1 MADKKNDIIDL
12 KEIVSILLQRKK
24 LFIIVSAITFVV
36 SSVLIVLVPR
46 TYTCT
51 VKLAPEAE
59 GVSGG
64 GTLSS
69 IASSF
74 GFDLS
79 DMESSDAIFP
89 LLYPE
94 LFESND
100 FIVELFD
107 IKVKNLEGDINT
119 TYYDYL
125 DKYQKKAVWKIPYI
139 WLTNKINNLLSPSV
153 DIKTNNQGSSN
164 ESSSKSFMLSRRQ
177 MTIVEKIKNSI
188 VCSIDKKTNV
198 ISITI
203 TDQDPL
209 ISASLA
215 DSVRLKLQ
223 QFIIDY
229 RTRKARVDVDH
240 YQSLLDT
247 AKKEYDES
255 IARYSEYSDTHKDVI
270 LQAYISERDRLEND
284 MSVKYQTYT
293 AIKTQLEGAK
303 AKYQEKIPAFTVLQG
318 ATVPI
323 KATGP
328 KRMIFVI
335 GMVFLA
341 IIATSIYVLKG
352 KIIDFFR

>member
-1 MADKKNDIIDL
+1 
-12 KEIVSILLQRKK
+12 
-24 LFIIVSAITFVV
+24 
-36 SSVLIVLVPR
+36 
-46 TYTCT
+46 
-51 VKLAPEAE
+51 
-59 GVSGG
+59 
-64 GTLSS
+64 
-69 IASSF
+69 
-74 GFDLS
+74 
-79 DMESSDAIFP
+79 
-89 LLYPE
+89 
-94 LFESND
+94 
-100 FIVELFD
+100 
-107 IKVKNLEGDINT
+107 
-119 TYYDYL
+119 
-125 DKYQKKAVWKIPYI
+125 
-139 WLTNKINNLLSPSV
+139 
-153 DIKTNNQGSSN
+153 
-164 ESSSKSFMLSRRQ
+164 

>member
-1 MADKKNDIIDL
+1 MVDKKNDTIDL
-12 KEIVSILLQRKK
+12 REIISILLQRKK
-24 LFIIVSAITFVV
+24 LFGIVSIITFVLA
-36 SSVLIVLVPR
+36 SILIVLVPR

-79 DMESSDAIFP
+79 NMESSDAIFP

-107 IKVKNLEGDINT
+107 VKVKSIDGDINT

-125 DKYQKKAVWKIPYI
+125 DKYQKHAIWKLPYI
-139 WLTNKINNLLSPSV
+139 WLKPKINNLLSPSV
-153 DIKTNNQGSSN
+153 EINISNKDSSDTP
-164 ESSSKSFMLSRRQ
+164 SSKSFMLSRRQ
-177 MTIVEKIKNSI
+177 VNIIEVIKNSI

-198 ISITI
+198 VSITV

-209 ISASLA
+209 ISASMA

-240 YQSLLDT
+240 YQTLLDA
-247 AKKEYDES
+247 AKKEYEKAL
-255 IARYSEYSDTHKDVI
+255 ILYSDYSDTHKDII
-270 LQAYISERDRLEND
+270 LQAYISERDKLEND

-341 IIATSIYVLKG
+341 ILATSIYVLRG
-352 KIIDFFR
+352 KIIDFFK

>member
-1 MADKKNDIIDL
+1 MIDKKNDIIDL
-12 KEIVSILLQRKK
+12 REIISILLQRKK
-24 LFIIVSAITFVV
+24 LFGIVIIITFILA
-36 SSVLIVLVPR
+36 SILIVLVPR

-59 GVSGG
+59 GASGG
-64 GTLSS
+64 GALSS

-79 DMESSDAIFP
+79 NMESSDAIFP

-107 IKVKNLEGDINT
+107 IKVKSIDGDINT
-119 TYYDYL
+119 TYYNYL
-125 DKYQKKAVWKIPYI
+125 DKYQKQAVWKIPFT
-139 WLTNKINNLLSPSV
+139 WLMLKINNLLSPSI
-153 DIKTNNQGSSN
+153 DINISN
-164 ESSSKSFMLSRRQ
+164 KESADALSSKSFMLSRRQ
-177 MTIVEKIKNSI
+177 MKIIEKIKNSI
-188 VCSIDKKTNV
+188 ECSIDKKTNV
-198 ISITI
+198 VSITI

-209 ISASLA
+209 ISASIA
-215 DSVRLKLQ
+215 DSVRLRLQ

-240 YQSLLDT
+240 YQSLFDA
-247 AKKEYDES
+247 AKKEYD
-255 IARYSEYSDTHKDVI
+255 AAVLQYSEYSDTHKDII
-270 LQAYISERDRLEND
+270 LQAYISERDKLEND

-328 KRMIFVI
+328 KRMLFVI

-341 IIATSIYVLKG
+341 MIATSIYVLKG